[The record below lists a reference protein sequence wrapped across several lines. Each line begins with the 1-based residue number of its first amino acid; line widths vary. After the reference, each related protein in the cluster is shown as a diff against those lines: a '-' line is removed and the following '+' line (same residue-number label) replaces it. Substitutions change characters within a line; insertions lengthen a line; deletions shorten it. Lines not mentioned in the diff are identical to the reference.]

1 MGVRGRR
8 IVSDVNEPTLLG
20 NIDDIIRAAK
30 KDGLIGNYKV
40 DIKAIVEEN
49 GITIKE
55 IDLPSTK
62 SGYLTCEEG
71 KWIIGVNKNH
81 SSRRKRF
88 TIAHEFAH
96 YILHRSDKDYF
107 IDTVF
112 FRDEN
117 QTSIEYFANS
127 FAAKLL
133 MPDELIKK
141 ALDKDILSLNELAD
155 TFEVSLLAVRNRI
168 IAMGF
173 KIKDNE
179 E

>member
-8 IVSDVNEPTLLG
+8 IVNDVNEPTLLG

-30 KDGLIGNYKV
+30 TNGFIGKYKV

-49 GITIKE
+49 GIIVKE
-55 IDLPSTK
+55 VDLPSTK
-62 SGYLTCEEG
+62 SGYLTFEDG

-107 IDTVF
+107 ADTVF

-133 MPDELIKK
+133 MPDELIKE
-141 ALDKDILSLNELAD
+141 AIQNNILSLNELGD

-168 IAMGF
+168 VSMGF
-173 KIKDNE
+173 KIQDNE